1 MYMYLSTLSQ
11 LLSLSKEEEEE
22 EEEKEE
28 EEHLS
33 TKHWTLQSQ
42 ALCAAHQP
50 ILPERL
56 QGA

>member
-1 MYMYLSTLSQ
+1 MYLSTLSQ

>member
-1 MYMYLSTLSQ
+1 MENKDEPKNWT
-11 LLSLSKEEEEE
+11 KKEEEE

-42 ALCAAHQP
+42 ALCAARQL
-50 ILPERL
+50 ILPEHLGR
-56 QGA
+56 A